1 MISPP
6 RFLGLATA
14 GAALL
19 LAGTFGEPAR
29 ASSVIDCMIGDRP
42 CAARS
47 NEPKGVTLAQ
57 TSRDRGRVDDR
68 EPPRRGDKNRRGK
81 DKDGDPDLDR
91 EEYKGNAMSYERE
104 MERQNRMAEQR
115 RAEEN
120 RAFERE
126 MQMQN
131 KLEEQRRRQQR

>member
-19 LAGTFGEPAR
+19 LAGTWHEPAR
-29 ASSVIDCMIGDRP
+29 ASRVIGCGISGVP
-42 CAARS
+42 CAAIS
-47 NEPKGVTLAQ
+47 AVPKGMTIAQ
-57 TSRDRGRVDDR
+57 TSRDRGRDDNR
-68 EPPRRGDKNRRGK
+68 EPPRRGDRNRRGK
-81 DKDGDPDLDR
+81 DKDGEPDLDR